1 MRRVKVT
8 LPGTITNL
16 GTGLYALGLAVALH
30 TTIEVSERTDSLLNV
45 ETTGEDAGRYPL
57 GIRHPVILGMSRIF
71 QRLER
76 SVVGIN
82 VRIDNHIPTALG
94 LGVETAFFVGGMIAA
109 NNLFGSPFKRAE
121 LLQIASK
128 VTGRADQA
136 VTSMVGGLT
145 SSTLIGNNVIYR
157 SFTLAP
163 MKVVLVLP
171 QLPDYVENTRGAVP
185 DAPPMRDALHNL
197 SRLPLL
203 VEALKSGDLAFAGKV
218 MDDRLFAPY
227 RIAHIPGYED
237 VVEVAQLNGAAS
249 VSLCGS
255 GPTLLALAANH
266 HQKIAEAITHTFED
280 AGVTA
285 KTWIVPIDTQGIVL
299 SVAQTG

>member
-16 GTGLYALGLAVALH
+16 GTGLSTLGLAVGLH

-45 ETTGEDAGRYPL
+45 ETSGEDAGRYPL

-82 VRIDNHIPTALG
+82 VRVDNHIPTALG

-109 NNLFGSPFKRAE
+109 NNLFGSPFARAE
-121 LLQIASK
+121 LLQIASR

-145 SSTLIGNNVIYR
+145 ASTIIGDTVNYR
-157 SFTLAP
+157 NFPLSP
-163 MKVVLVLP
+163 MKVVLALP
-171 QLPDYVENTRGAVP
+171 ILPDYAEKTRAVLP

-197 SRLPLL
+197 SRLPFLI
-203 VEALKSGDLAFAGKV
+203 EALKAGDLMMAGKV

-227 RIAHIPGYED
+227 RAAHIPGYED
-237 VVEVAQLNGAAS
+237 VIEIARLNGAAS

-255 GPTLLALAANH
+255 GPTLLALAANQ
-266 HQKIAEAITHTFED
+266 HQKIADVIARTFED
-280 AGVTA
+280 IGISV